1 MILFFIATIPWLNI
15 LFESIEIPGLL
26 KVKYN
31 DDHAQHY
38 VESKEPKSENE
49 EVIKFK
55 SQKIIALPS
64 NSWMKK
70 FSLKARIN
78 YETEAGSTYLMK
90 LFVNNVLIEGWR
102 LENKEKI
109 KKYMDGR
116 EFNWYHDIHKTWNL
130 QYSPSFESNAK
141 SSKYRVINGNA
152 YEFVFNIADITLI
165 DNKYEITISHLGRE
179 DRIAHKNSIV
189 VKDLKIF

>member
-55 SQKIIALPS
+55 SQKIIALHCS
-64 NSWMKK
+64 EYLLVISKNYLI
-70 FSLKARIN
+70 SLCK
-78 YETEAGSTYLMK
+78 
-90 LFVNNVLIEGWR
+90 
-102 LENKEKI
+102 
-109 KKYMDGR
+109 
-116 EFNWYHDIHKTWNL
+116 H
-130 QYSPSFESNAK
+130 
-141 SSKYRVINGNA
+141 
-152 YEFVFNIADITLI
+152 
-165 DNKYEITISHLGRE
+165 
-179 DRIAHKNSIV
+179 
-189 VKDLKIF
+189 